1 MPPRTT
7 WTPKPGEDT
16 LLHNYW
22 LHRGSKDTIYTEVG
36 IAGRRKASHWRDG
49 SSQRRLDGVRLITP
63 TTAGIHPKKGTT
75 SLFSRFD
82 APVELIEVKQGLSEA
97 VVGQCLVGRLLFQK
111 QYPGA
116 TVERTVALCKVADP
130 EMQWVC
136 EQPEVNIAVER
147 IPNENRP
154 GNAMTSRTAD
164 ALTDARLAA
173 IDPWRR
179 EHPGLYFTRVP
190 VSGCFVSLL
199 RLAEGPDLLARF
211 DTRARFEA
219 AVAGQPVDIIE
230 VPPRLSRGVVGRVVS
245 HALLLKKLYGARVG
259 RRRILVGKADSAILW
274 ACTELGIEVEPLP
287 ELARG

>member
-7 WTPKPGEDT
+7 WTPKPGEDA
-16 LLHNYW
+16 LLQRYW
-22 LHRGSKDTIYTEVG
+22 EQRGRTDTIYTEVG
-36 IAGRRKASHWRDG
+36 LAGRRKASPWRDR

-63 TTAGIHPKKGTT
+63 TTAGILPKKGTT
-75 SLFSRFD
+75 ALFSSFD

-97 VVGQCLVGRLLFQK
+97 VIGQCLVGRLLFEK

-116 TVERTVALCKVADP
+116 KVERTVALCKVADP
-130 EMQWVC
+130 EMKWVC

-147 IPNENRP
+147 IPNEKRP
-154 GNAMTSRTAD
+154 GNAMTNRTAD

-179 EHPGLYFTRVP
+179 DHPGLYFTRVP

-211 DTRARFEA
+211 DTHARFQA

-230 VPPRLSRGVVGRVVS
+230 VRPRLSRGVVGRVVA

-259 RRRILVGKADSAILW
+259 RRRILVGTADSAILW
-274 ACTELGIEVEPLP
+274 ACKELGIEVQRVPDLV
-287 ELARG
+287 RG